1 MEHGKYFKFFTLY
14 WGFPRGSVVKNLP
27 ANAGDVCLVPELG
40 RFPGEGNG
48 NPLRYSSLG
57 DPMDRETWQP
67 TIHEVTKE
75 SDMT

>member
-1 MEHGKYFKFFTLY
+1 MEHGNYFKFFTLY
-14 WGFPRGSVVKNLP
+14 WGFPRGSVVMNLP

-67 TIHEVTKE
+67 TVPEVTKE